1 MAWQPRPMVLPGLA
15 IVLTLSGVPEAFGQ
29 GTTPAQ
35 PPAPP
40 ANPSPQSESSA
51 GPLNLLAGVWQ
62 YNETESLNAATGRQ
76 ERSPRSATQRTPVG
90 RGGGAG
96 TTGRATFTPPP
107 AASDSGRSG
116 MGPRV
121 APGLSG
127 QLGPT
132 VAMLQE
138 NRSLT
143 RDLLEVP
150 ESLTISATPGQVTFV
165 DDLLRE
171 RSFQTTGEKSRYQ
184 LGAARFNAAAEWS
197 GSQLVKKIDGADGF
211 RMTETY
217 FLSEDGKRLF
227 VIVRVGTDRKGAPI
241 MGVNRV
247 YDRVDP

>member
-1 MAWQPRPMVLPGLA
+1 MVLPGLA
-15 IVLTLSGVPEAFGQ
+15 IVLTLSVPDVLAQQAAPAAQRSVRPAFPSTEAVV
-29 GTTPAQ
+29 ASLA
-35 PPAPP
+35 APVD
-40 ANPSPQSESSA
+40 Q
-51 GPLNLLAGVWQ
+51 LAGVWV
-62 YNETESLNAATGRQ
+62 YNEAESLNAATGRQ

-90 RGGGAG
+90 RGIGAG
-96 TTGRATFTPPP
+96 TAGRATFTPPP
-107 AASDSGRSG
+107 SAADSGRSNV
-116 MGPRV
+116 GPRV

-132 VAMLQE
+132 VAMIQE

-150 ESLTISATPGQVTFV
+150 ESLTISAEPGQVTFV

-171 RSFQTTGEKSRYQ
+171 RSYQTTGEKARYQ
-184 LGAARFNAAAEWS
+184 LGAARFNAAAEWN
-197 GSQLVKKIDGADGF
+197 GNQLVKKIDGADGF

-217 FLSEDGKRLF
+217 FLSEDGNRLF
-227 VIVRVGTDRKGAPI
+227 VIVRVGSDRKGAPI